1 MTQTTARI
9 TKGNQH
15 FEILVDLEEA
25 MKLKRGE
32 EGADITRAVITD
44 TIFHNLKSGEKAGT
58 TDLERVFETS
68 NPTEV
73 AEKIIKTGEVVKTAE
88 SMRTETEQKYKQVVD
103 TLTKLVVS
111 PEGRPYTPDR
121 IMKALT
127 EAHVQIKNKP
137 IDTQINDILDQL
149 AKILPVKI
157 ERKKVRLTISAQYT
171 GKAYGM
177 MKEYI
182 KEENWQPNGNLEAVI
197 EMPTALTFDFYEK
210 LNNITHGSVLSE
222 EIKN

>member
-1 MTQTTARI
+1 MAQTTARI
-9 TKGNQH
+9 TKGSAH

-25 MKLKRGE
+25 MKIKRGDE
-32 EGADITRAVITD
+32 QADPARAIITD
-44 TIFHNLKSGEKAGT
+44 EIFRNLKSGEKASEDELELHFQT
-58 TDLERVFETS
+58 TD
-68 NPTEV
+68 PTEV
-73 AEKIIKTGEVVKTAE
+73 AIKIIKNGEVVRTAE

-103 TLTKLVVS
+103 QLSKMAVS

-137 IDTQINDILDQL
+137 IDTQINEIIDQL
-149 AKILPVKI
+149 TKILPLKI
-157 ERKKVRLTISAQYT
+157 ERKKVRLIISAQYT
-171 GKAYGM
+171 GKAYGL
-177 MKEYI
+177 MKDFI
-182 KEENWQPNGNLEAVI
+182 KEENWQSNGSLEAII
-197 EMPTALTFDFYEK
+197 EMPTAMTFDFYEK